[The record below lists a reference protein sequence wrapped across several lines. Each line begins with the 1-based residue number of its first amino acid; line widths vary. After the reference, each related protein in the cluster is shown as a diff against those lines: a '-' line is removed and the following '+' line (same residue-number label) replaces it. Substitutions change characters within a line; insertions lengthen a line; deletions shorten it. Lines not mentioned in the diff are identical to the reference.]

1 MKNLLKRIAALM
13 PARWQAEMKRLHF
26 ARQIRKGDFVTDE
39 PEFKILDRFVSPG
52 DWVVDIGANVGHYTK
67 RFSELV
73 GARGRVIAFEPVP
86 ATFSILSANAELFL
100 HPNVTLI
107 NAAVSD
113 RMDIASMTIPD
124 LPTGLTNYYEARLS
138 APSGNGLS
146 VLTLSLDRIGFD
158 RRIAVIKIDVEGHEA
173 FSLAGMEQLL
183 KRDHP
188 VLIVETGSQKVV
200 ETVEGWGYRS
210 ERMKNSPNILFKP
223 AG

>member
-1 MKNLLKRIAALM
+1 MKKLLKRIAAQL

-26 ARQIRKGDFVTDE
+26 ARQIRKGAFATDE
-39 PEFKILDRFVSPG
+39 PEFRLLHQLVSPG
-52 DWVVDIGANVGHYTK
+52 DWVVDIGANVGHYTR

-86 ATFSILSANAELFL
+86 ATFSILSANAELFP

-113 RMDIASMTIPD
+113 RMELASMSMPK

-138 APSGNGLS
+138 TPSADGLS
-146 VLTLSLDRIGFD
+146 VLTLALDQLGFD
-158 RRIAVIKIDVEGHEA
+158 RRISVIKIDVEGHEA

-188 VLIVETGSQKVV
+188 VLIVETASPEVV
-200 ETVEGWGYRS
+200 GRVEGWGYRADRI
-210 ERMKNSPNILFKP
+210 ENSPNVLFKP
-223 AG
+223 AR